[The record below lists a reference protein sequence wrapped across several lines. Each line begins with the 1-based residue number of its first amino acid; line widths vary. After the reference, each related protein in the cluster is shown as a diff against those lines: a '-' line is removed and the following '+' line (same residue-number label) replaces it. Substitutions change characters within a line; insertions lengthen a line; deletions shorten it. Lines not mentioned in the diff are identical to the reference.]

1 VRVALACPYGWDA
14 PGGVQMQVRG
24 LAARLRDRGHE
35 TLVLAPSARDWPE
48 PGVTIVGRTIR
59 VPFNGSQA
67 PICPDPRSRA
77 RIAAAL
83 REFEPEIVHVHE
95 PFAPSTSLYATLAAE
110 VPVVATFH
118 AYMDRSALTTLFAP
132 SLQRTWRKLS
142 GRIAVS
148 RAAAE
153 FVGRHFHGA
162 MTIVPNGV
170 DVDRFGGAEPADLPE
185 GRRLLFVNRLEPR
198 KGFRVAVHAFQMVL
212 ARIPDALLVVAGD
225 GSERRALATVPAA
238 IRDRIVMLGTMSN
251 TELPPYH
258 AACEVFVAPAT
269 GRESFGIVLVEALAA
284 GLPVAGSDIAGYRE
298 VVRDGIEGLL
308 SRPGDPG
315 AIATNVT
322 TLLTEPRLYE
332 RLQRNARKRAQRF
345 RWERVV
351 AEVEEVYREAVAVG
365 RS

>member
-1 VRVALACPYGWDA
+1 
-14 PGGVQMQVRG
+14 
-24 LAARLRDRGHE
+24 
-35 TLVLAPSARDWPE
+35 
-48 PGVTIVGRTIR
+48 
-59 VPFNGSQA
+59 
-67 PICPDPRSRA
+67 
-77 RIAAAL
+77 
-83 REFEPEIVHVHE
+83 
-95 PFAPSTSLYATLAAE
+95 
-110 VPVVATFH
+110 
-118 AYMDRSALTTLFAP
+118 
-132 SLQRTWRKLS
+132 
-142 GRIAVS
+142 
-148 RAAAE
+148 
-153 FVGRHFHGA
+153 
-162 MTIVPNGV
+162 
-170 DVDRFGGAEPADLPE
+170 
-185 GRRLLFVNRLEPR
+185 VNRLEPR
-198 KGFRVAVHAFQMVL
+198 KGFRVAVQAFQLVL

-225 GSERRALATVPAA
+225 GSERRAVATVPAA
-238 IRDRIVMLGTMSN
+238 VRDRIVMLGTMSN

-308 SRPGDPG
+308 SRPRDPG
-315 AIATNVT
+315 AMATNVT